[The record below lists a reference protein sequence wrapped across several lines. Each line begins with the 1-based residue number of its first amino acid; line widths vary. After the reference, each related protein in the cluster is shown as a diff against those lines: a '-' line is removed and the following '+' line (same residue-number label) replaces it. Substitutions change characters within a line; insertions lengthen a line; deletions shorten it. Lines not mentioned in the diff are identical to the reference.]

1 METPVS
7 NPTGNSKDGITHA
20 ILPDILRFLLKDIA
34 HRHREL
40 DKVLPASSRAKSSLA
55 LNHPA
60 FACEIKMDG
69 ERMLVHIKRGIVTMH
84 TRRNVWYSPL
94 YSPAIGPALRAAISR
109 YDVDVILDGEI
120 VAWDAYENKA
130 VPFGTNRAVAELRR
144 NQREMDGTLDA
155 RDCNLHRDARDANVM
170 SLSKDKL
177 FKHLGSYV
185 IFDILYVDGPG
196 AMELISKSG
205 DLFPQNEAI
214 STGSIVNF
222 DLMRRK
228 SILYNLIV
236 PQEHEVELIPSVIV
250 RSDGSSMDAKDYF
263 SDSKTEYGKS
273 SCAMDSILLAILSG
287 RSHEEIEIQRAL
299 AMEQCYRQIVEN
311 SGQEG
316 LLLKD
321 LSSPYY
327 LGAASRSLRYWFKLK
342 PDYDASGQA
351 SDVDVLVLGGK
362 YASGFRKAGYLS
374 SLLVGIIDDRMG
386 VQEENVKYLTLCK
399 VTFTRDIEKVM
410 RTTGFQKA
418 DGDRPL
424 QLGKWFEANDTSL
437 PDSISE
443 WSFQRSPRGD
453 RDGWKPNK
461 KDRPD
466 LWINPEDSFVLTL
479 NSAEIIASDSMSA
492 GLCLRFP
499 RITSIRAEGFDKGP
513 KPHDEVQTF
522 TELSTLFIE
531 KEDQDVEPME
541 FGSQAHVQSSRFLTA
556 KHEIFSIP
564 SVDKVLSHALD
575 GLTFTVLPG
584 TFHLES
590 DSFAAAEAKENGWIK
605 EARTVTS
612 REDVIRFIK
621 SHGGKCEL
629 SSHVGSDFILGGS
642 IQDPKVAIYSDLI
655 TATNELDIASTTTK
669 RDAQARRF
677 FEMGDLFSDR
687 RNEMDL
693 PFLHRLKI
701 LKCTAGHDKES
712 IKQKMPVMARPRRSD
727 YLLMTKSAATALNDT
742 EDEHGLR
749 IDEVSNMID
758 FKRALEVVGRNNSA
772 KRQRVSPLNT
782 KATST
787 WQSTAISSIEEC
799 DRWVFRCKL
808 QKLWPYK
815 KDSTSRCRLSVVYP
829 DVFIDVGL
837 EEEEDAGNDENNSNG
852 SRWDNSVARG
862 KRQGSVLAV
871 LPLLQVMGAE
881 VATHLHSG
889 VTHIL
894 CEMKSKS
901 VLKWSSTLPRSVF
914 ANIKAGSLLHQRL
927 LSLEESAALSG
938 KEWTDVMLV
947 SPEWVEK
954 SGVRVNVLR
963 LPQIH

>member
-1 METPVS
+1 MKKHDKYVKLLEKLISKNLSSVEHKWIVRILLQKVEMGINFNSILDYYNPHAKTLYSAFNNMKELCKRLSDPKYIALLKMTHEQNAREIVDQNREIWRPQSQIPPEIQKTVS
-7 NPTGNSKDGITHA
+7 PMLSFRTSFDS
-20 ILPDILRFLLKDIA
+20 FLKDIA

-69 ERMLVHIKRGIVTMH
+69 ERI
-84 TRRNVWYSPL
+84 PL

-177 FKHLGSYV
+177 FKHLGSVETKQIRESSPEQYWLKYV

-273 SCAMDSILLAILSG
+273 SCAMDSILLAMCDEAKTTVFDPQRLSG

-513 KPHDEVQTF
+513 NP
-522 TELSTLFIE
+522 
-531 KEDQDVEPME
+531 
-541 FGSQAHVQSSRFLTA
+541 
-556 KHEIFSIP
+556 
-564 SVDKVLSHALD
+564 
-575 GLTFTVLPG
+575 
-584 TFHLES
+584 
-590 DSFAAAEAKENGWIK
+590 
-605 EARTVTS
+605 
-612 REDVIRFIK
+612 
-621 SHGGKCEL
+621 
-629 SSHVGSDFILGGS
+629 
-642 IQDPKVAIYSDLI
+642 
-655 TATNELDIASTTTK
+655 TTK
-669 RDAQARRF
+669 
-677 FEMGDLFSDR
+677 S
-687 RNEMDL
+687 
-693 PFLHRLKI
+693 K
-701 LKCTAGHDKES
+701 
-712 IKQKMPVMARPRRSD
+712 RS
-727 YLLMTKSAATALNDT
+727 LN
-742 EDEHGLR
+742 
-749 IDEVSNMID
+749 
-758 FKRALEVVGRNNSA
+758 
-772 KRQRVSPLNT
+772 
-782 KATST
+782 
-787 WQSTAISSIEEC
+787 
-799 DRWVFRCKL
+799 
-808 QKLWPYK
+808 
-815 KDSTSRCRLSVVYP
+815 
-829 DVFIDVGL
+829 
-837 EEEEDAGNDENNSNG
+837 
-852 SRWDNSVARG
+852 
-862 KRQGSVLAV
+862 
-871 LPLLQVMGAE
+871 
-881 VATHLHSG
+881 
-889 VTHIL
+889 
-894 CEMKSKS
+894 
-901 VLKWSSTLPRSVF
+901 
-914 ANIKAGSLLHQRL
+914 
-927 LSLEESAALSG
+927 
-938 KEWTDVMLV
+938 
-947 SPEWVEK
+947 
-954 SGVRVNVLR
+954 
-963 LPQIH
+963 